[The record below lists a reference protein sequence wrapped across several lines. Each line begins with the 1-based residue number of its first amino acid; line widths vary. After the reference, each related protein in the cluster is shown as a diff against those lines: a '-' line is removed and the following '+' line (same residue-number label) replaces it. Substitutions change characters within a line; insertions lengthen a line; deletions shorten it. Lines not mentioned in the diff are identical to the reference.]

1 MEIRPLIRRVY
12 GATATAAFIETYS
25 NKLTRE
31 HDRLALHAVLR
42 AAEFSFSENDR
53 FQPLLNPL
61 RILMLLGKLILMLL
75 GKLTLQHLRILLLSF
90 DTELVRNRDG
100 GGRLPIHIA
109 CLDGAPV
116 EVLDLIAELD
126 PSTLQI
132 ADHSGALPVHS
143 LCCRPT
149 AKYASVRLLVEQGG
163 PVLWP
168 LATTKE
174 HCHYMFCVDLP
185 IHRCEPFNI
194 WYNPSLD
201 RWRH

>member
-100 GGRLPIHIA
+100 GVG
-109 CLDGAPV
+109 
-116 EVLDLIAELD
+116 
-126 PSTLQI
+126 
-132 ADHSGALPVHS
+132 
-143 LCCRPT
+143 CR
-149 AKYASVRLLVEQGG
+149 
-163 PVLWP
+163 
-168 LATTKE
+168 
-174 HCHYMFCVDLP
+174 F
-185 IHRCEPFNI
+185 I
-194 WYNPSLD
+194 
-201 RWRH
+201 